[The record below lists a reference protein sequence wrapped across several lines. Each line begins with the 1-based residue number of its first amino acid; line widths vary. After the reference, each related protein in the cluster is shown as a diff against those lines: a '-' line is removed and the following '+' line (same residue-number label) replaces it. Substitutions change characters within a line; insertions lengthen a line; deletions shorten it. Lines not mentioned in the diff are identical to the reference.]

1 MFTLR
6 AVAKQSIRF
15 VLAMTIDA
23 RPTAKKAAMISERRR
38 GPWQG
43 VVLGLIQIAIGIEK
57 HPKARKND
65 KSNHQIYKR

>member
-1 MFTLR
+1 
-6 AVAKQSIRF
+6 
-15 VLAMTIDA
+15 MTIDA
-23 RPTAKKAAMISERRR
+23 RPTAKKAAMISARRR